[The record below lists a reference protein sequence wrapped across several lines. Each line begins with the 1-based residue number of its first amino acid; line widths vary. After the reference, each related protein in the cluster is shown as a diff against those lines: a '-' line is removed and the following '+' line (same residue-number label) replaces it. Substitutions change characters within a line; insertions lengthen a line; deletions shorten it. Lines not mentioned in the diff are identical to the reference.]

1 VALVVVKGQG
11 YLELLDMPGVLEI
24 PAVRLKSLQLA
35 VRNSY

>member
-1 VALVVVKGQG
+1 
-11 YLELLDMPGVLEI
+11 MPGVLEI